1 MDLTEPQ
8 AAFEHKRALETEV
21 EVLRHRT
28 TSIASRTVI
37 YALEERVQEI
47 DDFLASKGFSEDR
60 AMAQKKLE
68 KDSAFNELDLDGDGI
83 VSDTE
88 LAAVEAL
95 SKHEK
100 ADAQRRMAWVAI
112 ISMLVFTIFVFL
124 PIFPDTRIKALADLF
139 GLFYIGM
146 ASVVGAF
153 MGMTAY
159 MSKGK

>member
-1 MDLTEPQ
+1 VDLTEPQ
-8 AAFEHKRALETEV
+8 AAFKHKKALETEV

-28 TSIASRTVI
+28 TSIALRTVV
-37 YALEERVQEI
+37 YALEERIQEL
-47 DDFLASKGFSEDR
+47 DDFLAAKGFTEDQ
-60 AMAQKKLE
+60 AMAQKKLQE
-68 KDSAFNELDLDGDGI
+68 NSSFSELDLDGDGI

-100 ADAQRRMAWVAI
+100 ADAQRRMAWVAMG
-112 ISMLVFTIFVFL
+112 SMIGFTIAVFL
-124 PIFPDTRIKALADLF
+124 PIFPDARIKALSDLF
-139 GLFYIGM
+139 GLFYIGQ
-146 ASVVGAF
+146 AGVVGAY

>member
-1 MDLTEPQ
+1 
-8 AAFEHKRALETEV
+8 
-21 EVLRHRT
+21 
-28 TSIASRTVI
+28 
-37 YALEERVQEI
+37 
-47 DDFLASKGFSEDR
+47 
-60 AMAQKKLE
+60 MAQKKLQ